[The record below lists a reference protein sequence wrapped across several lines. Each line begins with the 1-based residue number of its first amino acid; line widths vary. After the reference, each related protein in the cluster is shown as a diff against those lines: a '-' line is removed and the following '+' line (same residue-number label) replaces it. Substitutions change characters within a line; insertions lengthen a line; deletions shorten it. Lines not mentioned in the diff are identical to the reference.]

1 VKRAIGGVL
10 LLLIMMMP
18 LSVQAAEQ
26 AAERPHWSLEL
37 KGGIFIPAI
46 DNWSTYYGRRDIL
59 EFGGS
64 LAYKILRQ
72 IEVGVEGTYIK
83 DKGQGYAP
91 IHNMAAGNVTYELAP
106 LNVFILARGVISDNQ
121 WLIPYAGGGWTR
133 MYYREEVQY
142 QGIVRGSTDGTH
154 ARAGLQIVLD
164 SADARAAGNLYKD
177 YGIFHTSLFFETR
190 YTRAMITDLAGSSV
204 NLGGTSYL
212 MGLLFEF

>member
-1 VKRAIGGVL
+1 VKRALLSVL
-10 LLLIMMMP
+10 LFLIMTP
-18 LSVQAAEQ
+18 LAAQAAEP
-26 AAERPHWSLEL
+26 AGERPYWSLEL

-46 DNWSTYYGRRDIL
+46 ENWATYYGGRDTS

-64 LAYKILRQ
+64 LAYKLLRQ

-83 DKGQGYAP
+83 DQGQGRAP
-91 IHNMAAGNVTYELAP
+91 IHNIVTGNVTYELAP
-106 LNVFILARGVISDNQ
+106 LNVFILARGVFSENQ

-142 QGIVRGSTDGTH
+142 QGTMRGSTDGSH

-164 SADARAAGNLYKD
+164 GGDVRAASNLYHD
-177 YGIFHTSLFFETR
+177 YGIFHSSVFIETR
-190 YTRAMITDLAGSSV
+190 ITRAMITDLTGNSI